1 MAVEQR
7 SFGSAVDAHRIREPL
22 FTTVKRGYEPKEVL
36 EYLSGVASEVEAL
49 QSRIRE
55 LESDRAEAHG
65 SAGPGQVVADDPYER
80 LSAHVAD
87 VMRAFDQNVDR
98 VQEEKRAEAERIL
111 AEARTEADRIRSDAQ
126 GQAEEARAFAERA
139 AQDAEKKAM
148 GALSGLA
155 SRRQALLEDLRTI
168 HDHILGA
175 NMQLEAVIEEAP
187 PEDHVVV
194 ADANDGE
201 PANASA

>member
-1 MAVEQR
+1 
-7 SFGSAVDAHRIREPL
+7 
-22 FTTVKRGYEPKEVL
+22 
-36 EYLSGVASEVEAL
+36 
-49 QSRIRE
+49 
-55 LESDRAEAHG
+55 
-65 SAGPGQVVADDPYER
+65 VADDPYER

-139 AQDAEKKAM
+139 AQNAEKKAM

-194 ADANDGE
+194 ADANAGE
-201 PANASA
+201 PANSSA